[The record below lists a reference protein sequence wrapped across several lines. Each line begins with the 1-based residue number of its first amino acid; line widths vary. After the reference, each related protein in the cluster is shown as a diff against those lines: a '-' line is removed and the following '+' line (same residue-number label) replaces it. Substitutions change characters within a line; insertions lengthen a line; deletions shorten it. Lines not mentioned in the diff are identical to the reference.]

1 MINTCFICYFGGLYV
16 IKMKNVESI
25 KLICCI
31 FHICFLES
39 AKYPLLCLEKLELA
53 YELPRI
59 YNSLIMLNTLDAN
72 VGMSF
77 LSW

>member
-1 MINTCFICYFGGLYV
+1 MLFGGLYV

-25 KLICCI
+25 KLICDI

-39 AKYPLLCLEKLELA
+39 AKYTLVCLEKLELA
-53 YELPRI
+53 YKLTRI
-59 YNSLIMLNTLDAN
+59 YNSLIMLRIPLNTQDAN
-72 VGMSF
+72 VGMSL